1 MSVQVTTHTCLRCH
15 RPLRSPESIAR
26 GYGHNCYSKLDRIKA
41 LTNVWVEMNY
51 DIGSATTVLLTKAK
65 LKSEIEV
72 LNFLSDLFGE

>member
-1 MSVQVTTHTCLRCH
+1 
-15 RPLRSPESIAR
+15 
-26 GYGHNCYSKLDRIKA
+26 
-41 LTNVWVEMNY
+41 MNY